1 MEELASVQKQQ
12 ASQILSSKAF
22 ENSKKPHDICTRFE
36 QEMEVGSEYVH
47 TAAKKA
53 KKSLLTYIVTQD
65 SSLLEWKYED
75 LVDLLIH
82 GSPDMRSSVT
92 NAMTAAVV
100 GKVVNLY
107 ASKSDVSSQGSWKNW
122 LVQEREQKNSKI
134 LNRANK

>member
-1 MEELASVQKQQ
+1 MEELADLQKQKS
-12 ASQILSSKAF
+12 SQILSSKAF
-22 ENSKKPHDICTRFE
+22 ENNKKTHDIFARFE

-47 TAAKKA
+47 TPVRKA

-75 LVDLLIH
+75 LVDLLLN

-107 ASKSDVSSQGSWKNW
+107 ASKSDVTSYGGWKKW
-122 LVQEREQKNSKI
+122 INSRRKTE
-134 LNRANK
+134 NS